1 MRKYLI
7 SLAAAAS
14 ALAVAA
20 PVSAQYYG
28 GSQYGYNRY
37 GYSNY
42 GANYQSQ
49 QLISANRERMARMHN
64 DIQVGVA
71 RGMISPGEAAR
82 LHQRAAQFDR
92 ELAQL
97 ARGGMTGEEGAIF
110 DARADRLAQ
119 EIQARTGYG
128 RGYRYGNNYGFGN
141 GYGYDNGYDAY
152 GRR

>member
-1 MRKYLI
+1 MRKFLV
-7 SLAAAAS
+7 SLAVAGS

-20 PVSAQYYG
+20 PASAQYYG
-28 GSQYGYNRY
+28 GNPYGYNR

-42 GANYQSQ
+42 GYGNYGAGYQSQ

-64 DIQVGVA
+64 DIEMAVA
-71 RGMISPGEAAR
+71 RGVMSPAEGAR

-119 EIQARTGYG
+119 EIQART
-128 RGYRYGNNYGFGN
+128 
-141 GYGYDNGYDAY
+141 YGYNRYNRY
-152 GRR
+152 NRW